1 MNPKRRKKQMA
12 RPTARIGDANSGGG
26 VVMMGVPTVLT
37 TGRPTAVVGVPISP
51 HDNKPVHIAVAAMGN
66 PLVCCNGIPTNRMG
80 DLDSCGHVR
89 IMGAATVLC

>member
-1 MNPKRRKKQMA
+1 MA
-12 RPTARIGDANSGGG
+12 RPCARIGDANNGGG
-26 VVMMGVPTVLT
+26 VVMMGNAKVLT
-37 TGRPTAVVGVPISP
+37 TGRPTAIVGVPISP

-66 PLVCCNGIPTNRMG
+66 PLVLTGGIPTNRMG